1 MMFRR
6 MGLLAVLLAIGM
18 TGAVGARA
26 AQQKDDSKRD
36 EARQKDDSKRDEKS
50 SDESTY
56 KAMAAH
62 ALKMAIAGSSLQLGA
77 RRMGTQPVQPG
88 QVQPNQTRTQ
98 ELLTEARTNFET
110 ANKLFTDVRNKV
122 VNEKDSSRC
131 KRFYNAAVRYVQT
144 LTALSSEQP
153 VATATN
159 PRGAPVAP
167 LTTEDLA
174 SIRLINHSICEA
186 MDACALKDFLRKHE
200 SGSSSG
206 ADTLRDH
213 AKQMNASSER
223 WINRL
228 VQEIPAT
235 TTGARPAQPT
245 GANAPPTVQSLARE
259 AQQIIQLIQED
270 DKNDDKDQSRRSG
283 G

>member
-1 MMFRR
+1 MTFRR

-18 TGAVGARA
+18 TGTVGVQA
-26 AQQKDDSKRD
+26 AQQKDDGK
-36 EARQKDDSKRDEKS
+36 KDEKS

-56 KAMAAH
+56 KAMASH
-62 ALKMAIAGSSLQLGA
+62 ALKMAIEGSSLQLGA
-77 RRMGTQPVQPG
+77 RRVGTQPVQPG
-88 QVQPNQTRTQ
+88 QVQSNQTRTQ
-98 ELLTEARTNFET
+98 QLLTEARTSFDS

-122 VNEKDSSRC
+122 VNEKDSTRC

-153 VATATN
+153 VAAGTN

-174 SIRLINHSICEA
+174 SIRLINHSVCEA
-186 MDACALKDFLRKHE
+186 MDACSIKDFLRRHE
-200 SGSSSG
+200 SGSTAG

-213 AKQMNASSER
+213 AKQMSASSER

-235 TTGARPAQPT
+235 ATGARPAQPAQPT
-245 GANAPPTVQSLARE
+245 DPNAPPTVQLLARQ
-259 AQQIIQLIQED
+259 AQEIIQFIQED